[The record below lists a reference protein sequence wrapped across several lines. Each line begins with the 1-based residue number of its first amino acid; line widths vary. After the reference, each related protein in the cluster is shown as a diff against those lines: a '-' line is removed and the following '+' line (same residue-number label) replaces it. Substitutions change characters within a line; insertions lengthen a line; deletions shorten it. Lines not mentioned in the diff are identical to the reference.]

1 MARKNLKPKKFRG
14 GGSYQGGR
22 TDTPPGAAKA
32 GPVERP
38 GNYQEKQITGP
49 VDPGVATESIL
60 SFKDNLRA
68 RQRALG
74 AGNIIPGAGVINFVG
89 AGLDTFKA
97 RKEMGVPLVSQT
109 VKKLQDMSGRS
120 DNNTVTCPPGYINV
134 GGQCVKQA
142 SKGGAMKYYKGL
154 L

>member
-32 GPVERP
+32 VPVERP

-49 VDPGVATESIL
+49 VDPGIPTESIT
-60 SFKDNLRA
+60 SFKDNFKA
-68 RQRALG
+68 RQRVLG
-74 AGNIIPGAGVINFVG
+74 SANIIPGATIFNAIGAARDTIVGRKAMNMSPTITAAQKLQTVG
-89 AGLDTFKA
+89 A
-97 RKEMGVPLVSQT
+97 
-109 VKKLQDMSGRS
+109 QD
-120 DNNTVTCPPGYINV
+120 NQAVTCPPGYINV

>member
-49 VDPGVATESIL
+49 VDPGIPTESIT
-60 SFKDNLRA
+60 SFNAIGAA
-68 RQRALG
+68 RDTIVGRKAMNMSPTITAAQKLQT
-74 AGNIIPGAGVINFVG
+74 VG
-89 AGLDTFKA
+89 A
-97 RKEMGVPLVSQT
+97 
-109 VKKLQDMSGRS
+109 QD
-120 DNNTVTCPPGYINV
+120 NQAVTCPPGYINV

>member
-49 VDPGVATESIL
+49 VDNQA
-60 SFKDNLRA
+60 
-68 RQRALG
+68 
-74 AGNIIPGAGVINFVG
+74 
-89 AGLDTFKA
+89 
-97 RKEMGVPLVSQT
+97 
-109 VKKLQDMSGRS
+109 
-120 DNNTVTCPPGYINV
+120 VTCPPGYINV

-142 SKGGAMKYYKGL
+142 SKVEQ
-154 L
+154 

>member
-49 VDPGVATESIL
+49 VDPGIPTESIT
-60 SFKDNLRA
+60 SFKDNFKA
-68 RQRALG
+68 RQRVLG
-74 AGNIIPGAGVINFVG
+74 S
-89 AGLDTFKA
+89 L
-97 RKEMGVPLVSQT
+97 EQLYLMQLVLLEILS
-109 VKKLQDMSGRS
+109 LEE
-120 DNNTVTCPPGYINV
+120 
-134 GGQCVKQA
+134 KQ
-142 SKGGAMKYYKGL
+142 
-154 L
+154 

>member
-60 SFKDNLRA
+60 SYKDNFRA
-68 RQRALG
+68 RQRFLG
-74 AGNIIPGAGVINFVG
+74 SGNIIPGATIFNAIG
-89 AGLDTFKA
+89 AARDTIVA
-97 RKEMGVPLVSQT
+97 RKAMN
-109 VKKLQDMSGRS
+109 MSPTITQLK
-120 DNNTVTCPPGYINV
+120 NY
-134 GGQCVKQA
+134 KQ
-142 SKGGAMKYYKGL
+142 
-154 L
+154 